1 MIRNSLALLRKE
13 KKRRWKEML
22 DRTASETADGRV
34 HSAKS
39 RSSRSIVF
47 SLFRASAESV
57 NGGHDDNNHVPAFLW
72 ME

>member
-1 MIRNSLALLRKE
+1 
-13 KKRRWKEML
+13 ML